1 MRNSTERRV
10 YAALVLGAVLVAPA
24 AARAYGVE
32 VPENGSVA
40 MGRAGA
46 FVTRASDPSAVMHNP
61 AGIVGLS
68 GFQLTVATNLGA
80 FSHCYDRAGNYQS
93 ARDATVNTYSMT
105 SMGTRIGTRFDPMAT
120 GNAPYISGNV
130 PYPETC
136 KEFSVAIAPM
146 LLGTYRINRYV
157 GIGFGVFAPS
167 TTGAGQSFPDTVT
180 ATDSMTG
187 RSFDAP
193 SPARNL
199 LFRKQLLALY
209 PSLAVSVAPTPW
221 LRVGVTGSVGLAR
234 FNFGLMANAEDAA
247 PQATGTDL
255 FVDLTASGLLIAVTP
270 GIQVLPLPFL
280 SFGASFRY
288 NFPITASGTGNTTAG
303 YYSSQ
308 ASAMYSSSFNIDKME
323 VQYPWVLRA
332 GVRYNHPR
340 PGRPTQN
347 DGSGQ
352 YDPMTDDVF
361 DVEATFNYEATN
373 LLSETSLT
381 NSGSIRVNDMV
392 MVLAPGS
399 SPRPPIVIRSALS
412 DVMGVRVGG
421 DWNILPGRFAV
432 RLGGSYETAG
442 VSPDLA
448 QIHLPAY
455 AGGSIHAG
463 FSYRWRWL
471 TLNFAAAQFFFQSN
485 EATNARRAVTT
496 PNAINPD
503 SASMCMIVG
512 EGACTINR
520 GVYSASYT
528 AINLG
533 ATVRF

>member
-10 YAALVLGAVLVAPA
+10 YAALVLGAVVMAPA

-32 VPENGSVA
+32 VPDNGSLA
-40 MGRAGA
+40 MGRGGA

-93 ARDATVNTYSMT
+93 QRDATVNTQ
-105 SMGTRIGTRFDPMAT
+105 GTRFNPMMS
-120 GNAPYISGNV
+120 GEAPYISGNV

-136 KEFSVAIAPM
+136 KDFSVALAPM

-167 TTGAGQSFPDTVT
+167 TTGAGQTFPDTVT
-180 ATDSMTG
+180 ATDTMTG

-209 PSLAVSVAPTPW
+209 PSLSVSVAPTRW
-221 LRVGVTGSVGLAR
+221 LRVGVTGSVGLAQ
-234 FNFGLMANAEDAA
+234 FNFGLMANAESSA
-247 PQATGTDL
+247 PQSPASDL
-255 FVDLTASGLLIAVTP
+255 LVDLSASGLLIAVTP

-288 NFPITASGTGNTTAG
+288 NFPVTASGTGNTTAG
-303 YYSSQ
+303 YYASQ
-308 ASAMYSSSFNIDKME
+308 ASGMYRSSFNIDRME

-361 DVEATFNYEATN
+361 DVEATFNYEATSM
-373 LLSETSLT
+373 LSETSLT
-381 NSGSIRVNDMV
+381 NTGSIRVND
-392 MVLAPGS
+392 VLSVPAPGS
-399 SPRPPIVIRSALS
+399 SPNPIVIRSALS
-412 DVMGVRVGG
+412 DVMGVRIGG

-442 VSPDLA
+442 VSPNLA

-471 TLNFAAAQFFFQSN
+471 TLNFAAAQFFFESN
-485 EATNARRAVTT
+485 EATNARRAVTV
-496 PNAINPD
+496 PNPQINPD
-503 SASMCMIVG
+503 SASQCMIVG

-520 GVYSASYT
+520 GTYSASFT